1 MDEFRSELC
10 SGIGGMKYGDPRD
23 SGKGIILSRRQK
35 KKLARQRREN
45 QDQDGIPANNMSKS
59 GAKGLRS
66 VDSGHG
72 KINGQIITSAPALR
86 LHSEM
91 NITNRIL
98 SIFLSPYILSSNQLL
113 QLGYPVES
121 RVHPGKAVIYKDP
134 TVYALFQR
142 GTTSSRLNVNA
153 TEFVPLRRME
163 NCQQES
169 HAITTTRKTSNIM
182 ENEHRLLE
190 KAVSETEG
198 NQNSDTFSA
207 NRGVAAFPC
216 DKKLSYER
224 YEGGR
229 CEGTRRPSG
238 DRSDR
243 SVKFQ
248 GVTEVED
255 SKSPNGT
262 LKSEGEDQQLSDISE
277 KKCVRCG
284 RGFCL
289 TMEGKYATQEK
300 CIHHWGKIENAVAPQ
315 LPQPHKVGVV
325 GPVRT
330 IRRYSCCGGKPNSGG
345 CSVGQLHVW
354 NGFGPG
360 VNDSL
365 DGYVQTRVRKT
376 FPPDGNFGIYA
387 VDCEMCYTA
396 HGTEIIRVT
405 VVASDGHLVY
415 DRLVKPESDVIDYN
429 TRFSGITAHDLNENA
444 TKSLR
449 DVQNDLMG
457 FINADTI
464 LVGHGLEN
472 DLRALRIIHG
482 RVVDTSV
489 IFPHS
494 NGLPY
499 RRSLKTLVSEF
510 LQRDIQQDSSGHCSF
525 EDARACMELM
535 LWRIRTDFNC
545 IFQSGVQNFLQLQNK
560 FACICF

>member
-1 MDEFRSELC
+1 MDRRMDEFSSELY
-10 SGIGGMKYGDPRD
+10 SGSESIKYSNRV
-23 SGKGIILSRRQK
+23 ILSRRQK

-98 SIFLSPYILSSNQLL
+98 TIFLSHYIISSDQLL
-113 QLGYPVES
+113 RLGYPVES
-121 RVHPGKAVIYKDP
+121 RVHPGKAVIYNDP
-134 TVYALFQR
+134 TVYKLFQR
-142 GTTSSRLNVNA
+142 GKTSSRLNVNA
-153 TEFVPLRRME
+153 TEFVPLWATE

-169 HAITTTRKTSNIM
+169 HGIITRRSTSNIM

-190 KAVSETEG
+190 KAVNETEG
-198 NQNSDTFSA
+198 NQNSDKFS
-207 NRGVAAFPC
+207 
-216 DKKLSYER
+216 
-224 YEGGR
+224 
-229 CEGTRRPSG
+229 
-238 DRSDR
+238 
-243 SVKFQ
+243 
-248 GVTEVED
+248 GVTKKD
-255 SKSPNGT
+255 SKSSNGT
-262 LKSEGEDQQLSDISE
+262 LKSEGEDQQLSDTRE
-277 KKCVRCG
+277 KKCARCG
-284 RGFCL
+284 RGFYL
-289 TMEGKYATQEK
+289 TVEGKYATQEK
-300 CIHHWGKIENAVAPQ
+300 CIHHWGKIEKAVAPQ
-315 LPQPHKVGVV
+315 LPQPRKVGVV

-330 IRRYSCCGGKPNSGG
+330 IRRYSCCGGNPSSGG
-345 CSVGQLHVW
+345 CSVGELHVW
-354 NGFGPG
+354 NGVGPG
-360 VNDSL
+360 VNDPL
-365 DGYVQTRVRKT
+365 DGYVQTRVCKT

-396 HGTEIIRVT
+396 RGTELIRVT

-415 DRLVKPESDVIDYN
+415 DRLVKPESDIIDYN
-429 TRFSGITAHDLNENA
+429 TRFSGITARDLNEND

-482 RVVDTSV
+482 SVVDTSV

-499 RRSLKTLVSEF
+499 RRSLKSLVPGHTSQFRSEATSAIAKK
-510 LQRDIQQDSSGHCSF
+510 DILHGDQVSAQVMG
-525 EDARACMELM
+525 
-535 LWRIRTDFNC
+535 
-545 IFQSGVQNFLQLQNK
+545 SGVHAYLCTVEPSRQDKGTDSKQRIVSSESVFRRGNPQQHQKRERYGHIFRFVTL
-560 FACICF
+560 A

>member
-1 MDEFRSELC
+1 MDRRMDEFSSELY
-10 SGIGGMKYGDPRD
+10 SGSESIKYSNRV
-23 SGKGIILSRRQK
+23 ILSRRQK

-98 SIFLSPYILSSNQLL
+98 TIFLSHYIISSDQLL
-113 QLGYPVES
+113 RLGYPVES
-121 RVHPGKAVIYKDP
+121 RVHPGKAVIYNDP
-134 TVYALFQR
+134 TVYKLFQR
-142 GTTSSRLNVNA
+142 GKTSSRLNVNA
-153 TEFVPLRRME
+153 TEFVPLWATE

-169 HAITTTRKTSNIM
+169 HGIITRRSTSNIM

-190 KAVSETEG
+190 KAVNETEG
-198 NQNSDTFSA
+198 NQNSDKFSG
-207 NRGVAAFPC
+207 NRGVAAFLC

-224 YEGGR
+224 YDGGR
-229 CEGTRRPSG
+229 REGNSRPRRG
-238 DRSDR
+238 WT
-243 SVKFQ
+243 VKFQ
-248 GVTEVED
+248 GVTKKD
-255 SKSPNGT
+255 SKSSNGT
-262 LKSEGEDQQLSDISE
+262 LKSEGEDQQLSDTRE
-277 KKCVRCG
+277 KKCARCG
-284 RGFCL
+284 RGFYL
-289 TMEGKYATQEK
+289 TVEGKYATQEK
-300 CIHHWGKIENAVAPQ
+300 CIHHWGKIEKAVAPQ
-315 LPQPHKVGVV
+315 LPQPRKVGVV

-330 IRRYSCCGGKPNSGG
+330 IRRYSCCGGNPSSGG
-345 CSVGQLHVW
+345 CSVGELHVW
-354 NGFGPG
+354 NGVGPG
-360 VNDSL
+360 VNDPL
-365 DGYVQTRVRKT
+365 DGYVQTRVCKT

-396 HGTEIIRVT
+396 RGTELIRVT

-415 DRLVKPESDVIDYN
+415 DRLVKPESDIIDYN
-429 TRFSGITAHDLNENA
+429 TRFSGITARDLNEND

-482 RVVDTSV
+482 SVVDTSV

-499 RRSLKTLVSEF
+499 RRSLKSLVSEF
-510 LQRDIQQDSSGHCSF
+510 LERDIQQDSSGHCSF

-535 LWRIRTDFNC
+535 LWRIRTDFNY
-545 IFQSGVQNFLQLQNK
+545 IFQSGVQNLLQLQNK
-560 FACICF
+560 SECICC